1 MASIWRASL
10 LTGTVAAA
18 IIATVPAQAKE
29 TLVKPLATK
38 DSTETLF
45 TPIESEV
52 TAEVAEATS
61 LETPSS
67 LISESELETAS
78 ETASADGDVSET
90 TLSETTIE
98 VNQLANQP
106 LDIATF
112 DSAELTFDGAAT
124 SAEAFFEAT
133 ETAETSET
141 AADEDGQK
149 VAQLAQ
155 VTRPLYRGAAPFY
168 VGIGGNIGAI
178 ESDESAVGDFS
189 FTIISK
195 ISLGPRFSVRP
206 LGSFSEDDVSVAI
219 PLTYNFNPIDIAD
232 FNLYPSAG
240 VGVDIGDE
248 IGLLVNGGV
257 DLPISRDFTLNGQ
270 INWRAT
276 SDTGLGISFGVGYNF
291 PFFFE

>member
-18 IIATVPAQAKE
+18 IMATVPAQAKE

-52 TAEVAEATS
+52 TAEAVVDATR

-67 LISESELETAS
+67 LISESEVEPAS
-78 ETASADGDVSET
+78 ETASADVEVSET
-90 TLSETTIE
+90 TPSETTIE
-98 VNQLANQP
+98 FDQLANQP

-112 DSAELTFDGAAT
+112 DSAGLTFEGAVST
-124 SAEAFFEAT
+124 SAEAFFEET
-133 ETAETSET
+133 ETAETPET
-141 AADEDGQK
+141 AADGEQ

-168 VGIGGNIGAI
+168 VGLGGNIGVI

-206 LGSFSEDDVSVAI
+206 SGSFSEDDVSVAI
-219 PLTYNFNPIDIAD
+219 PLTYNFNPIEIAD

-276 SDTGLGISFGVGYNF
+276 SDTGLGILFGVGYNF